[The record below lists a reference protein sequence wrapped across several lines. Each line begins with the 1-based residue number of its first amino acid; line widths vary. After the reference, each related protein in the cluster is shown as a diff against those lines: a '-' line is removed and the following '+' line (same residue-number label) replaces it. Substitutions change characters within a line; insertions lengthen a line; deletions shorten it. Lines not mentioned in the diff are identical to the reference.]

1 MRRVQGV
8 LTLRLII
15 IAMFSSAL
23 PAFAQASTA
32 PARSRPNIIYIMAD
46 DLGYGELG
54 CYGQSKIKTPNIDRL
69 ADQGARLTQFY
80 SAAPVCAPSRASLM
94 TGLHG
99 GHAPIRDNREVGEW
113 NSFRGQMPLPAASV
127 TIAERLQ
134 EIGYAT
140 GCFGKWGLGEV
151 GSTGDPLNQGFDRF
165 FGYNC
170 QRHAHNYYP
179 RYLISDREQ
188 IELQGNDRGRTG
200 AQYAPQLIADELLE
214 FISDHREEPFFV
226 YYASVIPHLALQ
238 VPDEE
243 LAPYLGKWPDPAY
256 EGGKGY
262 LPHDHPRAAYAAMV
276 TFLDRQVGRIVA
288 TLDELGLAD
297 NTLIIFTSDNG
308 PTHDRIGGSDSEFF
322 NSSAGLRGLKG
333 SVYEGGIRVPFVASW
348 PGRIPPGTMHDE
360 PFVAYDSFATL
371 LDAAG
376 DLTPPPTDGIS
387 FLPLLQGRDDQQHH
401 KLLIWEF
408 HGYGGQQAIRLGD
421 WKGIRRDI
429 RKGNLG
435 IELYNLRDD
444 GFEQRDVAAEHPDLV
459 ARIERLMAVE
469 RRISD
474 HFPFPG
480 VDEQT
485 RGTGTD

>member
-8 LTLRLII
+8 LTLRLIV

-32 PARSRPNIIYIMAD
+32 PDRSRPNIIYIMAD

-69 ADQGARLTQFY
+69 AEQGARLTQFY

-113 NSFRGQMPLPAASV
+113 NSFRGQMPLPAESV

-134 EIGYAT
+134 ELGYAT

-179 RYLISDREQ
+179 RYLINDREQ
-188 IELQGNDRGRTG
+188 IELQGNDRGQTG
-200 AQYAPQLIADELLE
+200 AQYAPQLIAAELLE
-214 FISDHREEPFFV
+214 FISDHREEPFFL

-243 LAPYLGKWPDPAY
+243 LAPYLGEWPDPAY

-288 TLDELGLAD
+288 TLEELGLAD

-308 PTHDRIGGSDSEFF
+308 PTYDRIGGSDSEFF

-387 FLPLLQGRDDQQHH
+387 FLPLLQGRDDQPHH
-401 KLLIWEF
+401 ELLIWEF

-435 IELYNLRDD
+435 IELYNLRHDV
-444 GFEQRDVAAEHPDLV
+444 FEQRDVAAEHPDLV
-459 ARIERLMAVE
+459 AQIEQMMAVE
-469 RRISD
+469 RKISD

-480 VDEQT
+480 VDERT